1 MADHGIGTTSIGPRN
16 SWSARCGESRT
27 AGVGSGPGKRSG
39 QYAGTAPRADF
50 HDLQLE
56 DPGFHYRVLSDF
68 RDRPAED
75 GRADKLF
82 TA

>member
-16 SWSARCGESRT
+16 SWNARCGESRT
-27 AGVGSGPGKRSG
+27 AGAGSGPVNTPEPR
-39 QYAGTAPRADF
+39 PRADF

-68 RDRPAED
+68 RDWLAED